1 MSVKAD
7 VPTSQPGNKSG
18 RCLPLTFRKD
28 YGRHRLHHTSETHSI
43 SHSWYYLNKN
53 IQLSSASPSFL
64 HRTCIA
70 GEVWLVTI
78 RRMIPYF
85 FRARHKYRH
94 TQIEEN
100 QLTSSKVKDQ
110 LPFSTI
116 GTKTIEKKKGISSE
130 IAHLLIHLGNS
141 SNRNRHLLIIRCLSG
156 MSHSEVLSATANIQW
171 KSILEAASGQV
182 STQKTQAW
190 KLLPS
195 HSPICSLHDLWKW
208 KCRVWKY

>member
-1 MSVKAD
+1 MTLASGDTHTVD
-7 VPTSQPGNKSG
+7 VSEGRCANISEPGNKSG

-70 GEVWLVTI
+70 GKVWLVTI

-85 FRARHKYRH
+85 FQRQ
-94 TQIEEN
+94 TQIQTYTDRREPTYLLKGQRPTTVFN
-100 QLTSSKVKDQ
+100 HRYKDNW
-110 LPFSTI
+110 
-116 GTKTIEKKKGISSE
+116 KKKGISSE
-130 IAHLLIHLGNS
+130 IVHLLIHLGNS

-156 MSHSEVLSATANIQW
+156 MSHSEALSATANI
-171 KSILEAASGQV
+171 
-182 STQKTQAW
+182 
-190 KLLPS
+190 
-195 HSPICSLHDLWKW
+195 
-208 KCRVWKY
+208 